1 MVEERELLEEDSTQ
15 EVEMLREETFISAD
29 EGELLVLRR
38 LLNSHKEEDWLRHNI
53 FRTGTVEKK
62 VCQLIIDSG
71 SCENVAASAMV
82 EKLNLKRKIIPILTL
97 WFGFRRTIN

>member
-1 MVEERELLEEDSTQ
+1 MEERELLEEDSTQ

-53 FRTGTVEKK
+53 FRTRTVEKK

-71 SCENVAASAMV
+71 SCENAAASAMV
-82 EKLNLKRKIIPILTL
+82 EKLNLKTEDHPHPYTL
-97 WFGFRRTIN
+97 VWI